1 MVSKTTLEARKG
13 LENILDYLDSE
24 FGINY
29 GKKYVEDYWHMRFI
43 LEYMSH
49 AFPVASY
56 ERGIRKLVFR
66 KRTTIYYR
74 IIAVIEIIAIIDNR
88 RNFDLENMK
97 TP

>member
-1 MVSKTTLEARKG
+1 MVSSTTKEAREG

-29 GKKYVEDYWHMRFI
+29 GEEYVVDYWHTRFI
-43 LEYMSH
+43 LESMPY

-74 IIAVIEIIAIIDNR
+74 IHNVIEILAIIDNR
-88 RNFDLENMK
+88 RDFKLRQINS
-97 TP
+97 P